1 MKIASVI
8 IRVGVSAGILVVVFN
23 AVDSAETWA
32 ALGSVGSGVLL
43 AATVLFLAQTPILAW
58 RWRRIVQLL
67 DSNLT
72 YSEAVRFSLIG
83 RLYNQIMPASVGGDA
98 VRAWYGARSGLTA
111 TISAHSVLIE
121 RFTGLLSLLAL
132 TSVAATFLWF
142 RVDVSFAWPGEYV
155 AIAVGIMI
163 MAGAVVALASTR
175 LRHWPVARHVFDLWD
190 NTRIV
195 LRDGRAFALLS
206 LSAVASNILAIGVA
220 MVIGGGLGL
229 QLDVWVYAV
238 VVPIAILMTIV
249 PMSIGGWGVREGTI
263 VFLLHL
269 FGVPTPTAL
278 ALSLL
283 FGVTLL
289 FASIAGGGVGYFLRP
304 RASD

>member
-1 MKIASVI
+1 M
-8 IRVGVSAGILVVVFN
+8 
-23 AVDSAETWA
+23 
-32 ALGSVGSGVLL
+32 
-43 AATVLFLAQTPILAW
+43 
-58 RWRRIVQLL
+58 
-67 DSNLT
+67 
-72 YSEAVRFSLIG
+72 
-83 RLYNQIMPASVGGDA
+83 
-98 VRAWYGARSGLTA
+98 RAWYGARSGLTA

-229 QLDVWVYAV
+229 QLDVWVY
-238 VVPIAILMTIV
+238 
-249 PMSIGGWGVREGTI
+249 GGWGVREGTI